1 MVDFS
6 GVTTLVLAG
15 SRGPEDPVAKLG
27 GVSHKA
33 FVPVAGVPMLVRV
46 VRALLAS
53 PSVGTIHVAIERP
66 DLVQA
71 DAELAPLLDSGR
83 LGLLPAEGSPSRSVS
98 AALDALGTPLF
109 VTTADHALLRP
120 EWVEHFLAN
129 LPIGADVCAALAR
142 DQAVMAAV
150 PETKRTYLRFA
161 DGAFSGCN
169 MFAFRTPNADGIA
182 RLWRQVEA
190 QRKNPLRMIR
200 LLGPWSILRFLLG
213 RLTIGAALDR
223 LGRLAGAKAAIV
235 EMPFGMAAVDV
246 DKAADLELAERLLAQ
261 A

>member
-33 FVPVAGVPMLVRV
+33 FVPVAGVPMLLRV

-53 PSVGTIHVAIERP
+53 PSIGTIHVAIERP

-71 DAELAPLLDSGR
+71 DTELAPLLASGR
-83 LGLLPAEGSPSRSVS
+83 LRLLPAEGSPSRSVS

-120 EWVEHFLAN
+120 EWVEHFLTH
-129 LPIGADVCAALAR
+129 LPDGSDVCAALAR
-142 DQAVMAAV
+142 DQTVMAAV
-150 PETKRTYLRFA
+150 PDTQRTYLRFA

-169 MFAFRTPNADGIA
+169 MFAFRTPQAAGIA

-213 RLTIGAALDR
+213 RLTITAALAR
-223 LGRLAGAKAAIV
+223 LGKLAGARAAIV

-246 DKAADLELAERLLAQ
+246 DKAADLELAERLLTHG
-261 A
+261 